1 MRFTS
6 RSGRSTP
13 ASPCRSSGFSLS
25 LSLGLRS
32 TCSRGCDRR
41 GGAPASPLSELGQAE
56 VWAQLAGRWQWQ
68 PEVAAILVAA
78 VLCYSAFWVRQRAHA
93 GASRVG
99 WRYLVAWLA
108 GLVVVA
114 VALLSPV
121 AALDAELFWVHMVQH
136 ELFIFAAPPL
146 FLAGAIPFL
155 TPRALPTVVGRL
167 VRPLAR
173 PLVALSGSTAVLW
186 LWHAPTAYDLALARE
201 PVHRLEHLSLLGVY
215 LVYWR
220 PLMRTGGPFPVLR
233 SGASRALYLL
243 AGGTQSAVLGAL
255 LAFAGTP
262 YYRHYMATASAWGF
276 TPLADQALG
285 GAVMLFSGAA
295 VCVAAAALTIRDA

>member
-1 MRFTS
+1 
-6 RSGRSTP
+6 
-13 ASPCRSSGFSLS
+13 LS
-25 LSLGLRS
+25 
-32 TCSRGCDRR
+32 C
-41 GGAPASPLSELGQAE
+41 
-56 VWAQLAGRWQWQ
+56 
-68 PEVAAILVAA
+68 
-78 VLCYSAFWVRQRAHA
+78 
-93 GASRVG
+93 
-99 WRYLVAWLA
+99 
-108 GLVVVA
+108 
-114 VALLSPV
+114 
-121 AALDAELFWVHMVQH
+121 
-136 ELFIFAAPPL
+136 
-146 FLAGAIPFL
+146 
-155 TPRALPTVVGRL
+155 
-167 VRPLAR
+167 
-173 PLVALSGSTAVLW
+173 STAVLW